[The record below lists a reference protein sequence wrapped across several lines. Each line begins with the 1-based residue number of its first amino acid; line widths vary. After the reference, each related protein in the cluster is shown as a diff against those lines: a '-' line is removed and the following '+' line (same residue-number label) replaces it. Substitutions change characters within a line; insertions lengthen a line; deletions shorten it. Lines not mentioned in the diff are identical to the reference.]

1 MLHEV
6 HRVPYG
12 LGGLF
17 VSGIYCQIQRLL
29 DGLRQP
35 GGRLLW
41 ITEDLRPVDGGV
53 LGHTVLMDAEQHRMG
68 QGVDQRHTV
77 LQVRHLL
84 LPQGLGLRRI
94 DGLLPCSGQSDTA
107 AQKHQQPLRLSD
119 DLQVD
124 AALRHAIRGHGAAV
138 LPAVSGIQHDDRP
151 R

>member
-1 MLHEV
+1 MA
-6 HRVPYG
+6 YA
-12 LGGLF
+12 LF
-17 VSGIYCQIQRLL
+17 PVSYTH
-29 DGLRQP
+29 
-35 GGRLLW
+35 LLW

-68 QGVDQRHTV
+68 QGVDTRHTV
-77 LQVRHLL
+77 LQVRYFL

-138 LPAVSGIQHDDRP
+138 LPAVSGIQNDDRP

>member
-1 MLHEV
+1 M
-6 HRVPYG
+6 
-12 LGGLF
+12 
-17 VSGIYCQIQRLL
+17 
-29 DGLRQP
+29 RQP

-41 ITEDLRPVDGGV
+41 ITEDLRSVDGGV

-68 QGVDQRHTV
+68 QGVDKRHTV
-77 LQVRHLL
+77 LQVRYFL

-107 AQKHQQPLRLSD
+107 AQKHQQPLRPSD

-138 LPAVSGIQHDDRP
+138 LPPMAGVDDQGLLGHSGKGRDIGFSPETENQQAADGQ
-151 R
+151 